1 MKFFAVHIAVATL
14 MLFAVSCASADT
26 KQLSRQLHAPA
37 SLTTKEIAKLQRELR
52 LTPVGK
58 RIAFWAEQFVGTPY
72 DTDPLGVYVSC
83 KKVVCDIEVDCM
95 YLAFRS
101 AELATSETPLQ
112 AEVRALDL
120 RFRTKGRVENGFVM
134 NYEDRF
140 EYGEDMVTS
149 GKWGDDVTAKV
160 GKTEKVA
167 GSRGR
172 ENYEYVPKAVMLR
185 PDALKN
191 LQDGD
196 IIYFVKDPSRR
207 AVGEV
212 VGHLGVIKVEAGVP
226 KLIHASG
233 SKKGNE
239 KPGGGVVKKVDLA
252 DYLKDTKFI
261 GVIITR
267 FPA

>member
-1 MKFFAVHIAVATL
+1 MI
-14 MLFAVSCASADT
+14 FAVSCASADT
-26 KQLSRQLHAPA
+26 KP
-37 SLTTKEIAKLQRELR
+37 LTTQLLTPATMTIAQMAKLQGELK

-58 RIAFWAEQFVGTPY
+58 RIAFWAAAFVGTPY

-101 AELATSETPLQ
+101 AELASSDTPLH
-112 AEVRALDL
+112 AEERALDL
-120 RFRTKGRVENGFVM
+120 RFRTKGRVENGVVV
-134 NYEDRF
+134 NYEARF

-149 GKWGDDVTAKV
+149 GKWGEDVSAKV

-167 GSRGR
+167 GSRGHD
-172 ENYEYVPKAVMLR
+172 YYDYVPKTVMLR
-185 PDALKN
+185 PEAMKN

-212 VGHLGVIKVEAGVP
+212 VGHLGVIKLEAGKP
-226 KLIHASG
+226 MLIHASG
-233 SKKGNE
+233 SKKGKD
-239 KPGGGVVKKVDLA
+239 KPGGGVVKKVDLS
-252 DYLKDTKFI
+252 DYLRDTKFI

>member
-1 MKFFAVHIAVATL
+1 MKPFAVHIFTAIV
-14 MLFAVSCASADT
+14 MLFAVSCANADT
-26 KQLSRQLHAPA
+26 KP
-37 SLTTKEIAKLQRELR
+37 LTTQLLTPSSWTTKDIAKLQGELK

-58 RIAFWAEQFVGTPY
+58 RIAFWADAFVGTPY

-101 AELATSETPLQ
+101 AELATSETPLA

-120 RFRTKGRVENGFVM
+120 RFRTKGRVENGIVM

-149 GKWGDDVTAKV
+149 GKWGEDVSAKV

-172 ENYEYVPKAVMLR
+172 DYYDYVPKAVMLK
-185 PDALKN
+185 PEALKN

-212 VGHLGVIKVEAGVP
+212 VGHLGVIKVENGKP
-226 KLIHASG
+226 MLIHASG
-233 SKKGNE
+233 SKKG
-239 KPGGGVVKKVDLA
+239 KDRPGGGVVKKVDLLG
-252 DYLKDTKFI
+252 YLTNMKFI
-261 GVIITR
+261 GVIIAR
-267 FPA
+267 FS